1 VAQRGE
7 RSTIVALFAAKIE
20 ATRRYLPPAQVAAAV
35 RALQQERRAH
45 MRALAERKQAAITA
59 GRERRVAERL
69 SDKQQDRARQQAK
82 PS

>member
-1 VAQRGE
+1 MA
-7 RSTIVALFAAKIE
+7 INAKIE
-20 ATRRYLPPAQVAAAV
+20 ATRRNLPRSQVAAAV

-59 GRERRVAERL
+59 QRERVAAERL
-69 SDKQQDRARQQAK
+69 SDKQHDRPRQQAK